1 MEERKP
7 LSELTDDEIFDLVKA
22 GQDGHKWT
30 LGLYREVLRRGPE
43 ILDRDPDLRAV
54 WDAYHE
60 ERNEK
65 LKSMLDIQAMPK
77 LFESIQVI
85 SDSNRALFE
94 KISKSM
100 IPESFGA
107 TLLRNVV
114 PKFEMPK
121 YDFPKFSI
129 PKLDYPSL
137 DYALRADVVRQNPA
151 LEALPIDSMEV
162 QNATE
167 SVVEETSKTVELLT
181 LILESGQLTADRVK
195 PAKWQ
200 LPLAILTLIFTFLGL
215 VASVVIPLIK

>member
-1 MEERKP
+1 MEENKP
-7 LSELTDDEIFDLVKA
+7 LSELTDDEVFDLVKA

-60 ERNEK
+60 ERNER
-65 LKSMLDIQAMPK
+65 LKALLDIQAMPK
-77 LFESIQVI
+77 LFESIRLI
-85 SDSNRALFE
+85 SDSNRELFE
-94 KISKSM
+94 KIAKSM

-107 TLLRNVV
+107 ALLRSAM

-121 YDFPKFSI
+121 YDFPKLGI
-129 PKLDYPSL
+129 PKVDYPSL
-137 DYALRADVVRQNPA
+137 DYALRADVVKQNPE
-151 LEALPIDSMEV
+151 LEALPIDSSEV
-162 QNATE
+162 QKATE

-200 LPLAILTLIFTFLGL
+200 LPVAILTLVFTFLAL
-215 VASVVIPLIK
+215 VASVVIPLFK